1 MSRSAFRRLSSFH
14 ANFRTTFHATF
25 RPTFRTTF
33 RASASLLSCAI
44 LGAVF
49 TAGLAFALA
58 ASAAPAL
65 ADAATPG
72 PAVSVST
79 VSGSAVSGPGITH
92 ATARLGDARIHYTS
106 QGQGADAVVFIHGW
120 SCDASFWDAQMAALG
135 ASRRVIAV
143 DLIGFGK
150 SDAPEAEYTQ
160 ELLAQSLAAVLDAA
174 QVRRAVL
181 VGHSMGLSVAKKYID
196 THPERV
202 AGLFIVDGVYMDLPK
217 YEARAQGM
225 RAVLAKPENADDA
238 GWRQFVAGFVQPMF
252 SPATPQELRAKALSA
267 MQNSPRHAARS
278 AMLHYLAPGSWSPA
292 PAQLP
297 VQAVYSVGMAK
308 NMAVAENLPLVFP
321 GVHIEQWDDSGHFIM
336 FDQPARL
343 SRAVAEFA
351 ARTLP

>member
-1 MSRSAFRRLSSFH
+1 MSRSAFCRMSSFP
-14 ANFRTTFHATF
+14 ATSRTI
-25 RPTFRTTF
+25 F
-33 RASASLLSCAI
+33 RASTSLISCAI
-44 LGAVF
+44 LCAVL
-49 TAGLAFALA
+49 TAGTV

-72 PAVSVST
+72 PAVSGPAV
-79 VSGSAVSGPGITH
+79 SAVTQ
-92 ATARLGDARIHYTS
+92 ATARLGDARIHYAS

-120 SCDASFWDAQMAALG
+120 ACDASFWDAQMAALG
-135 ASRRVIAV
+135 ANRRVIAV
-143 DLIGFGK
+143 DLLGFGE
-150 SDAPEAEYTQ
+150 SDAPQAEYTQ

-181 VGHSMGLSVAKKYID
+181 VGHSMGLSVAKSYID
-196 THPERV
+196 AHPGRV

-225 RAVLAKPENADDA
+225 RAVLAKPENDTDA

-252 SPATPQELRAKALSA
+252 SPATPQELRAKTLSA

-278 AMLHYLAPGSWSPA
+278 SMLHYLAPGSWSPA
-292 PAQLP
+292 PAELP

-308 NMAVAENLPLVFP
+308 NMAVAESLPQVFP
-321 GVHIEQWDDSGHFIM
+321 RAHIEQWDDCGHFIM
-336 FDQPARL
+336 FDQPQRL
-343 SRAVAEFA
+343 SRAVADFA

>member
-1 MSRSAFRRLSSFH
+1 MSRSALRRLFSL
-14 ANFRTTFHATF
+14 RATPNLIF
-25 RPTFRTTF
+25 STLH
-33 RASASLLSCAI
+33 S
-44 LGAVF
+44 AVF
-49 TAGLAFALA
+49 TAVLAVFLLA
-58 ASAAPAL
+58 GSTSAL

-72 PAVSVST
+72 PAV
-79 VSGSAVSGPGITH
+79 TH

-106 QGQGADAVVFIHGW
+106 LGQGPDAVVFLHGW
-120 SCDASFWDAQMAALG
+120 ACDASFWDAQLAALG
-135 ASRRVIAV
+135 ANRRVIAV
-143 DLIGFGK
+143 DLLGFGK
-150 SDAPEAEYTQ
+150 SDAPQAEYTQ

-181 VGHSMGLSVAKKYID
+181 VGHSMGLSVAKSYID
-196 THPERV
+196 AHPERV

-217 YEARAQGM
+217 YKARAQGM
-225 RAVLAKPENADDA
+225 RAVLAKPENDTDA

-252 SPATPQELRAKALSA
+252 SPATPQELRAKTLSA

-278 AMLHYLAPGSWSPA
+278 SMLHYLAPGSWNPA
-292 PAQLP
+292 PAELP

-321 GVHIEQWDDSGHFIM
+321 RVQMEEWDDCGHFIM

-343 SRAVAEFA
+343 NRAVAEFA

>member
-1 MSRSAFRRLSSFH
+1 MSRSVLRSRVSCRTIFSTTSSVI
-14 ANFRTTFHATF
+14 
-25 RPTFRTTF
+25 F
-33 RASASLLSCAI
+33 RAIISAI
-44 LGAVF
+44 LAV
-49 TAGLAFALA
+49 TLA

-65 ADAATPG
+65 ADAAVPG
-72 PAVSVST
+72 PTAP
-79 VSGSAVSGPGITH
+79 GPTH
-92 ATARLGDARIHYTS
+92 ATARLGDARIHYLS
-106 QGQGADAVVFIHGW
+106 KGQGADAVVFIHGW
-120 SCDASFWDAQMAALG
+120 ACDASFWDAQLAALG
-135 ASRRVIAV
+135 ANRRVIAL
-143 DLIGFGK
+143 DLLGFGK

-181 VGHSMGLSVAKKYID
+181 VGHSMGLSVAKRYID
-196 THPERV
+196 AHPERV

-225 RAVLAKPENADDA
+225 RAVLAKPENAADA

-252 SPATPQELRAKALSA
+252 SPATPQELRDKTLST

-278 AMLHYLAPGSWSPA
+278 SMLHYLAPGSWNPA
-292 PAQLP
+292 PAELP

-308 NMAVAENLPLVFP
+308 NMAVAENLPQVFP
-321 GVHIEQWDDSGHFIM
+321 RVHIEQWDDCGHFIM
-336 FDQPARL
+336 FDQPQRL

>member
-1 MSRSAFRRLSSFH
+1 MSRSAFRRLF
-14 ANFRTTFHATF
+14 FFHATF
-25 RPTFRTTF
+25 RMAF
-33 RASASLLSCAI
+33 RASASLLSGAI
-44 LGAVF
+44 LGAVLI
-49 TAGLAFALA
+49 AALA

-72 PAVSVST
+72 PAAS
-79 VSGSAVSGPGITH
+79 GITH

-106 QGQGADAVVFIHGW
+106 QGQGADAVVFLHGW
-120 SCDASFWDAQMAALG
+120 ACDASFWDAQMAALG
-135 ASRRVIAV
+135 ANRRVIAV
-143 DLIGFGK
+143 DLLGFGK
-150 SDAPEAEYTQ
+150 SDAPEVEYTQ

-196 THPERV
+196 AHPERV

-225 RAVLAKPENADDA
+225 RAVLAKPENAADA

-252 SPATPQELRAKALSA
+252 SSATPQELRDKTLST
-267 MQNSPRHAARS
+267 MQNSPRQAARS
-278 AMLHYLAPGSWSPA
+278 SMLHYLAPGSWNPA
-292 PAQLP
+292 PAELP

-321 GVHIEQWDDSGHFIM
+321 RVHIEQWDDCGHFIM
-336 FDQPARL
+336 FDQPQRL

-351 ARTLP
+351 ARVLP